1 MLVRLLEF
9 CEAPSKV
16 DQVCFRFR
24 CTGVSWSKD
33 AAKAPNRVLV
43 ELLGKYQFVSR
54 GSSALQDRIHVTVRQ
69 LEGYGMVATERA
81 SRHGKQWA
89 RERHRLTGVACFD
102 EYN

>member
-1 MLVRLLEF
+1 MLVRLLGSG
-9 CEAPSKV
+9 EASSKK

-54 GSSALQDRIHVTVRQ
+54 CSSAIHDRMRVSVSQ
-69 LEGYGMVATERA
+69 PEGYVMVGTERA
-81 SRHGKQWA
+81 ARQGKQWA
-89 RERHRLTGVACFD
+89 QERHRLTGLVCFD
-102 EYN
+102 ERD